1 MWSVVNASVAGT
13 SHATSG
19 APCQDASHVLRAIIG
34 DENVLVIAIS
44 DGAGSASHSHLG
56 SSEAV
61 QHLAKLV
68 ARPDLSLAA
77 VTADQ
82 VRVWYGEVLAHLKTV
97 AERDALKLND
107 LACTLLLGL
116 VWKNGALFA
125 QLGDGAWVIE
135 KDNSIITGTWPE
147 NGEYANVTF
156 FITSPQAFDQ
166 VDGRLTHLQ
175 FCRVDGN
182 ITAVAGF
189 TDGLQSLVLNYGD
202 KSANGPFFNTMF
214 NTLRSSPDETE
225 LIAPL
230 QQFLASDSVN
240 ARTDDDKTLVLAIWR
255 EPSRVE
261 HADRIK
267 N

>member
-19 APCQDASHVLRAIIG
+19 APCQDASHVVRALIG
-34 DENVLVIAIS
+34 DVNVLVIAIS
-44 DGAGSASHSHLG
+44 DGAGSASHAHVG

-61 QHLAKLV
+61 QHLAKVV
-68 ARPDLSLAA
+68 ARPDLILAD
-77 VTADQ
+77 VTVDQ
-82 VRVWYGEVLAHLKTV
+82 VREWYGEVLTHLQTV
-97 AERDALKLND
+97 AERDSLKLND
-107 LACTLLLGL
+107 LACTLMLGL
-116 VWKNGALFA
+116 VWQSGALFA
-125 QLGDGAWVIE
+125 QIGDGAWVIE
-135 KDNSIITGTWPE
+135 KDSSIITGTWPE

-166 VDGRLTHLQ
+166 VDGQLAHLQ
-175 FCRVDGN
+175 FCRVAGA

-189 TDGLQSLVLNYGD
+189 TDGLQSLVLNYAD

-255 EPSRVE
+255 EPEKVE
-261 HADRIK
+261 HAEGIK